1 MRASPPPISSLGVG
15 RPGITASLLNGG
27 HHDEKDFAAD
37 EWAHLQHGL
46 AGTVLLVSVSD
57 PGLFDTFKEAGA
69 AVKHYKEARRNNASE
84 LVRELSAD
92 PGMGF
97 GLGKNPQQLET
108 ETLSALSAAATTLKE
123 KAPDDAAAYKQFVL
137 AVAESVAEAAKG
149 TSAAES
155 AEIEKIRSAL
165 A

>member
-1 MRASPPPISSLGVG
+1 LSSFYFRMEGGMASK
-15 RPGITASLLNGG
+15 
-27 HHDEKDFAAD
+27 KDFSED
-37 EWAHLQHGL
+37 EWAQLQHGL

-69 AVKHYKEARRNNASE
+69 AGKHYAEARRNNPSE

-92 PGMGF
+92 SGMSF
-97 GLGKNPQQLET
+97 GLAKNPQKLET
-108 ETLSALSAAATTLKE
+108 ETLAALSGAAATLKE
-123 KAPDDAAAYKQFVL
+123 KAPDDAEAYKQFVVE
-137 AVAESVAEAAKG
+137 VAQSVAEAAKG

-155 AEIEKIRSAL
+155 AEIEKIRGAL

>member
-1 MRASPPPISSLGVG
+1 
-15 RPGITASLLNGG
+15 
-27 HHDEKDFAAD
+27 
-37 EWAHLQHGL
+37 L

-69 AVKHYKEARRNNASE
+69 AAKHYKDARSNSVSE

-108 ETLSALSAAATTLKE
+108 ENVVRARRGGVNLE
-123 KAPDDAAAYKQFVL
+123 G
-137 AVAESVAEAAKG
+137 ESTRRRRCV
-149 TSAAES
+149 
-155 AEIEKIRSAL
+155 
-165 A
+165 

>member
-1 MRASPPPISSLGVG
+1 MASK
-15 RPGITASLLNGG
+15 
-27 HHDEKDFAAD
+27 KDLAAD
-37 EWAHLQHGL
+37 EWAQLQHGL

-69 AVKHYKEARRNNASE
+69 AAKHYKEARSNDASE

-92 PGMGF
+92 PGIGF

-108 ETLSALSAAATTLKE
+108 ETLSALRAAVATLNE
-123 KAPDDAAAYKQFVL
+123 KTPDDADAYKQFVL
-137 AVAESVAEAAKG
+137 DVAQSVAEAAKG

-155 AEIEKIRSAL
+155 AEIEEIRSAL

>member
-1 MRASPPPISSLGVG
+1 MASK
-15 RPGITASLLNGG
+15 
-27 HHDEKDFAAD
+27 KDFSED
-37 EWAHLQHGL
+37 EWTQLQHGL

-69 AVKHYKEARRNNASE
+69 AGKHYAEARRNNPSE

-92 PGMGF
+92 SGTSF
-97 GLGKNPQQLET
+97 GLAKKPQQLEA
-108 ETLSALSAAATTLKE
+108 ETLAALSGAAATLKE
-123 KAPDDAAAYKQFVL
+123 KAPDDAEAYKQFVVE
-137 AVAESVAEAAKG
+137 VAQSVAEAAKG